1 MRDAKYFRARAEQCL
16 NIARLMSDRTA
27 ADHLRF
33 EAAENI
39 GRAVALEA
47 RSDPPIS
54 NSSATVERRGQLPDF
69 ANGDSKSS
77 QPDIWKENHYRGV
90 IRATI
95 GQELGSR
102 YGLPQQ
108 LPHRIFTLLMQL
120 NEHQHRGKTGR

>member
-1 MRDAKYFRARAEQCL
+1 M
-16 NIARLMSDRTA
+16 IARLMSDRTA

-108 LPHRIFTLLMQL
+108 LPHRILTLLMQL

>member
-27 ADHLRF
+27 ADRLRV
-33 EAAENI
+33 AENI

-47 RSDPPIS
+47 RSDPPVS
-54 NSSATVERRGQLPDF
+54 NPSAVVERRGQLPDF
-69 ANGDSKSS
+69 ANRDSKSS
-77 QPDIWKENHYRGV
+77 QPDIWKENHYRGI

-95 GQELGSR
+95 GHELGAR

-108 LPHRIFTLLMQL
+108 LPHRILTLLMQL

>member
-27 ADHLRF
+27 ADRLRV

-47 RSDPPIS
+47 RSDPPVS
-54 NSSATVERRGQLPDF
+54 NSSAPADRRGQSPDF
-69 ANGDSKSS
+69 ANQDSKSS

-95 GQELGSR
+95 GQELGAR

-108 LPHRIFTLLMQL
+108 LPHGILTLLMQL

>member
-27 ADHLRF
+27 ADRLRV

-39 GRAVALEA
+39 GREVALEA
-47 RSDPPIS
+47 RSYTPVS
-54 NSSATVERRGQLPDF
+54 NHSAIVERLGQLPDF
-69 ANGDSKSS
+69 ANRDSKSS
-77 QPDIWKENHYRGV
+77 QPDIWKENHYRGI

-95 GQELGSR
+95 GHELGAR

-108 LPHRIFTLLMQL
+108 LPHRILTLLMQL